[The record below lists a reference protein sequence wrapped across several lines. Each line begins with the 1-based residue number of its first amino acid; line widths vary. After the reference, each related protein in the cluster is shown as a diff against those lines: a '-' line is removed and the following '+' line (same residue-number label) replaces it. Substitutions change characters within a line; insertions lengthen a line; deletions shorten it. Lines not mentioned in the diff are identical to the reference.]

1 MLQKLLDL
9 SENIEC
15 DINIF
20 GKEFKNINIVKG
32 NPELSIDMLLDDNML
47 TLKKSA
53 DNKLISLCEDGSI
66 LFYDNALYLPEKEFV
81 SCLLPFYV
89 PLFMQNGKE
98 IEFRSDNKN
107 GFIEKVLPVVKK
119 HMNINVPDEIKDMYI
134 VEPLV
139 PKLYLDIYHNRKKV
153 SVTAV
158 VKFQYGDYAI
168 NPLEENYSGKYILV
182 RDKEEEKDLQEFYM
196 TLILR

>member
-1 MLQKLLDL
+1 
-9 SENIEC
+9 
-15 DINIF
+15 
-20 GKEFKNINIVKG
+20 
-32 NPELSIDMLLDDNML
+32 MLLDDNML

-119 HMNINVPDEIKDMYI
+119 HMNIMCRMRLKICI
-134 VEPLV
+134 
-139 PKLYLDIYHNRKKV
+139 
-153 SVTAV
+153 
-158 VKFQYGDYAI
+158 
-168 NPLEENYSGKYILV
+168 
-182 RDKEEEKDLQEFYM
+182 
-196 TLILR
+196 